1 MGLLLTII
9 FIFIGLQG
17 IIVFF
22 SLKYHRYRLSAK
34 SMFIAFSKL
43 VGTLFLADF
52 FIGLAID
59 FLIDVYD
66 MVLVFFS
73 LQFILPMITV
83 YFLFLPN
90 K

>member
-43 VGTLFLADF
+43 VGTLFWADF
-52 FIGLAID
+52 FTPILLDAFIYSD
-59 FLIDVYD
+59 DIFLGYY
-66 MVLVFFS
+66 L
-73 LQFILPMITV
+73 LLFILPMITV